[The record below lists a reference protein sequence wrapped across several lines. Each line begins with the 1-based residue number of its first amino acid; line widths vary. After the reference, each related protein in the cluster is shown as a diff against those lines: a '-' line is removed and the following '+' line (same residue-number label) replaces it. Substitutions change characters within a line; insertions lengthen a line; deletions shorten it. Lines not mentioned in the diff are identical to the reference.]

1 MQWLWKGPLN
11 GGITQ
16 SLIQKY
22 LTNPYTFVLYYGL
35 GLEEPEEYNQNL
47 LWGNVMHKGLEIGL
61 ASPKPIKE
69 QIDTLR
75 PELIEESKK
84 WPYINTT
91 TVPSVLEMLKLY
103 NDSYKQKFLLP
114 GKEESNFS
122 EVVDY
127 IENVVETPTKFI
139 VKDSNYACVTE
150 RQFKIPHTTS
160 GGNTI
165 SLMGKV
171 DGLAWDYSSDT
182 PVLTLIE
189 HKCKGSYDKVLF
201 RAEISYDLQLNI
213 YCKANE
219 VYKVV
224 YDNILIP
231 ETQWN
236 CPPRDMM
243 ERHEFYIQRLYHR
256 QNYGS
261 YPVAKKP
268 FLWLDQLS
276 YTMDKNSI
284 DNYFQETVD
293 PICDQICEL
302 YDYCSQPSFDPLN
315 RLCFNKTFFKRPL
328 RLFDPAKTDKF
339 KTSYWNFL
347 AGQLPFEGLKPTQE
361 LFKELKGEG

>member
-1 MQWLWKGPLN
+1 MQWLWKGPLH

-61 ASPKPIKE
+61 AKPTPIKE
-69 QIDTLR
+69 QIDNLR
-75 PELIEESKK
+75 PELIEEAKK
-84 WPYINTT
+84 WPYINAT

-103 NDSYKQKFLLP
+103 NDSYKQQFNL
-114 GKEESNFS
+114 
-122 EVVDY
+122 
-127 IENVVETPTKFI
+127 
-139 VKDSNYACVTE
+139 CVTE
-150 RQFKIPHTTS
+150 QQFKIPHTTS

-171 DGLAWDYSSDT
+171 DGLGYVGDEI
-182 PVLTLIE
+182 TLIE

-243 ERHEFYIQRLYHR
+243 ERHEYYIQRLYHR

-261 YPVAKKP
+261 YPVAKKS

-276 YTMDKNSI
+276 YTMNPESI
-284 DNYFQETVD
+284 DFFFQETVD

-302 YDYCSQPSFDPLN
+302 YDYCSQPKFDPLN
-315 RLCFNKTFFKRPL
+315 RLCFNKNFFKRPL

>member
-1 MQWLWKGPLN
+1 MQWLWKGPLH

-61 ASPKPIKE
+61 AKPTPIKE
-69 QIDTLR
+69 QIDDLR
-75 PELIEESKK
+75 PELMEESKK
-84 WPYINTT
+84 WPYINAT

-103 NDSYKQKFLLP
+103 NDSYKQQFNLC
-114 GKEESNFS
+114 
-122 EVVDY
+122 
-127 IENVVETPTKFI
+127 I
-139 VKDSNYACVTE
+139 TE
-150 RQFKIPHTTS
+150 QQFKIPHTTS

-171 DGLAWDYSSDT
+171 DGLGYVGDDI
-182 PVLTLIE
+182 TLIE

-213 YCKANE
+213 YCKANQ
-219 VYKVV
+219 VYRVV

-243 ERHEFYIQRLYHR
+243 ERHEYYIQRLYHK

-268 FLWLDQLS
+268 FLWLDQLT
-276 YTMDKNSI
+276 YTMNPESI
-284 DNYFQETVD
+284 DFFFQETVD

-302 YDYCSQPSFDPLN
+302 YDYCSQSSFDPLN
-315 RLCFNKTFFKRPL
+315 RLCFNKNFFKRPL